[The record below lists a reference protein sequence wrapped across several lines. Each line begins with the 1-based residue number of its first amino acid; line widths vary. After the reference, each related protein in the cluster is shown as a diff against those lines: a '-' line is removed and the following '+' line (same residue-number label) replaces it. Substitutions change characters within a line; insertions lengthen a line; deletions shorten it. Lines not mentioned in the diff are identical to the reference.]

1 MFEQLKGFLLPFIT
15 SKIMQLISG
24 ALLTLGLSSDGKYS
38 IEEIIAAVIV
48 FGIGWL
54 ISLFTHKKALN
65 TTPPAVV
72 K

>member
-1 MFEQLKGFLLPFIT
+1 MFDQLKGFLLPFIT

-24 ALLTLGLSSDGKYS
+24 ALLTLGLGADGKYS
-38 IEEIIAAVIV
+38 IEEIIAAIIV
-48 FGIGWL
+48 FIVGFI

-65 TTPPAVV
+65 TPVV